1 MSSLIFTYFSFFV
14 PPQLQQLSCAAES
27 SAGSWLASCSSVTLS
42 IYWLITSSSPAQ
54 NGRVKHCSDMGHSLV
69 TLPRHGM
76 GATLPSM
83 ARRISP
89 AV

>member
-1 MSSLIFTYFSFFV
+1 MSSISFKIQAFFV
-14 PPQLQQLSCAAES
+14 PQLQQPSFLSD
-27 SAGSWLASCSSVTLS
+27 AGSWLESCSSVTLS
-42 IYWLITSSSPAQ
+42 IYWLITSSRPVQ
-54 NGRVKHCSDMGHSLV
+54 KGRVKHCSHMGHSLV
-69 TLPRHGM
+69 SLPRQGM

>member
-42 IYWLITSSSPAQ
+42 IYWLITSSSPVQ
-54 NGRVKHCSDMGHSLV
+54 NGRGKHC
-69 TLPRHGM
+69 
-76 GATLPSM
+76 
-83 ARRISP
+83 
-89 AV
+89 

>member
-1 MSSLIFTYFSFFV
+1 MQPQQPSL
-14 PPQLQQLSCAAES
+14 AE
-27 SAGSWLASCSSVTLS
+27 GRLRASCSSVTLS
-42 IYWLITSSSPAQ
+42 IYWLMTSSSPLQ
-54 NGRVKHCSDMGHSLV
+54 KGRVKHCSDMGHSLV
-69 TLPRHGM
+69 SLPRQGM